1 MKDSEYIIFCDESD
15 KKGPFYSNFY
25 GGVLVGI
32 SSYQKITARL
42 EHKKRSLGFGKEI
55 KWQRV
60 SDQYLE
66 KYKSLMEAFFSEI
79 SANRLKVRIMFRQN
93 THVRK
98 RNSDKDDDLEY
109 FKLYYQFIK
118 HGFGLSYID
127 HQHPEVHLRLY
138 FDQFPDTSERAV
150 QFKGFLMGL
159 QEVATFKNAK
169 LKIRDGDITEVMSH
183 DHILLQC
190 LDVVLGAMSFR
201 LNNRHKEKPPGQ
213 YRRGKRTVA
222 KEQLYKYI
230 LSEIRNLYPGFNT
243 GISTGKAKGM
253 ESLWLDRYRHWQ
265 FLPKEFVYD
274 DTQTKSAK
282 KNKPHRT

>member
-32 SSYQKITARL
+32 SNYQKITARL
-42 EHKKRSLGFGKEI
+42 EHKKQALGFGKEV

-66 KYKSLMEAFFSEI
+66 RYKSLIDAFFNEI
-79 SANRLKVRIMFRQN
+79 RNNRLKVRIMFRQN
-93 THVRK
+93 THTRK
-98 RNSDKDDDLEY
+98 RNLVEDDGLEY

-118 HGFGLSYID
+118 HGFGLKYID
-127 HQHPEVHLRLY
+127 HQHPRVFLRLY

-159 QEVATFKNAK
+159 QEIATFQHAK
-169 LKIRDGDITEVMSH
+169 IKIRTGDITEVRSH
-183 DHILLQC
+183 EHILLQC
-190 LDVVLGAMSFR
+190 LDIVLGAMSFR
-201 LNNRHKEKPPGQ
+201 LNNKHLEKLPGKR
-213 YRRGKRTVA
+213 RRGKRTLA

-230 LSEIRNLYPGFNT
+230 LKNIRDIYPGFNI
-243 GISTGKAKGM
+243 GISTGRTQGPN
-253 ESLWLDRYRHWQ
+253 SLWLDKYRHWR
-265 FLPKEFVYD
+265 FMPKEFVYD
-274 DTQTKSAK
+274 DSQTKAAQK
-282 KNKPHRT
+282 RKPHRT